1 MQAMHA
7 FGGNDT
13 IPDSESVAATCN
25 DTAAYLPAAN
35 TQATSGHVQTMRSP
49 HNNIIIII
57 ICTQRKLQA
66 GQFPFT
72 TSNAF
77 NATGTIQGS

>member
-1 MQAMHA
+1 MHS
-7 FGGNDT
+7 GGPDT

-35 TQATSGHVQTMRSP
+35 TQATSGHAQSCGP
-49 HNNIIIII
+49 HTTVIIII
-57 ICTQRKLQA
+57 TQRKLQA